1 MAKGDKET
9 EVVELGRND
18 LLAAI
23 DAAVVLCKK
32 AGISQVYAGIR
43 DSDNLSAEDKEI
55 IIDSVVLR
63 LYKPEIH

>member
-1 MAKGDKET
+1 MVKGDKESQI
-9 EVVELGRND
+9 VELGRND

-32 AGISQVYAGIR
+32 AGIGQVYAGIR
-43 DSDNLSAEDKEI
+43 DSDHLTSEDKEI

>member
-1 MAKGDKET
+1 MVKGDKESQI
-9 EVVELGRND
+9 VELGRND

-32 AGISQVYAGIR
+32 AGISQVYVGIR
-43 DSDNLSAEDKEI
+43 DSDHLTSEDKEI
-55 IIDSVVLR
+55 IIDSIVLR